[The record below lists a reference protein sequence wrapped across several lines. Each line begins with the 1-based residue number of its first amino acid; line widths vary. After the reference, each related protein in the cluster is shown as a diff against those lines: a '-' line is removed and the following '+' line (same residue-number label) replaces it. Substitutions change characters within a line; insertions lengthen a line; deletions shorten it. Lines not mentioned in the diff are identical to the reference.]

1 MRFGLYLLR
10 FRQSCYH
17 CRFSNTI
24 LFYVKVDGVIQ
35 PVLLLVAE
43 VSVSSSAALQMAQH
57 TTPDYK
63 NWISFAHGLINV
75 FCNGLRPF
83 VTREMESF
91 YNKVSPGTGP
101 CTCTFVPRRRPN
113 QYHDMSTCTWAN
125 VLQGHHHRN
134 APNWKQSDSTKWT
147 DPIQGPWEIGKLFL
161 PDLPRGHVITSAEDM
176 EVTMILNLMYWCD
189 HFRPI
194 SQPLINNLRVI
205 RNRKFGHV
213 EKLKLTDAERATA
226 FGAME
231 ALLQNP
237 GLALDLDAQN
247 ALHEIQILKTVT
259 DVDNFQAQILMQCK
273 EAIEKD
279 ISCLQTRVKTE
290 SRQNQKVRKQL
301 EKRLHLVEKKLE
313 NLEDTTKTK
322 DNFFTNQ
329 CKNGAMFFCSTLIMC
344 TRVMT
349 KRLLTPW
356 LMIIL
361 LCNFSVTH
369 LDPRS
374 YQDGRQ

>member
-1 MRFGLYLLR
+1 M
-10 FRQSCYH
+10 
-17 CRFSNTI
+17 
-24 LFYVKVDGVIQ
+24 KVDGVIQ
-35 PVLLLVAE
+35 PVLFLVAE
-43 VSVSSSAALQMAQH
+43 VSVSSTAALQMAQH
-57 TTPDYK
+57 TTPEYK

-83 VTREMESF
+83 VTREMENF
-91 YNKVSPGTGP
+91 YNKVSAAVSAWPGAGP
-101 CTCTFVPRRRPN
+101 CTCTFVRRRKPN
-113 QYHDMSTCTWAN
+113 QYHISTCTWAN
-125 VLQGHHHRN
+125 ILQGHHHSN
-134 APNWKQSDSTKWT
+134 APNWRQSDSKKWT

-161 PDLPRGHVITSAEDM
+161 SDLPRGHVITSAEDM

-189 HFRPI
+189 HFRSI

-205 RNRKFGHV
+205 RNQKFGHV
-213 EKLKLTDAERATA
+213 KKLKLTDAERATA
-226 FGAME
+226 FAAME
-231 ALLQNP
+231 ALLQDP

-273 EAIEKD
+273 ETMKRK
-279 ISCLQTRVKTE
+279 ISCLQTE
-290 SRQNQKVRKQL
+290 SRRNRKVRKQL
-301 EKRLHLVEKKLE
+301 EKRLHLFEKKLE
-313 NLEDTTKTK
+313 NLEDTTNLKAK

-344 TRVMT
+344 TRVVS

-361 LCNFSVTH
+361 LCNFSVTL

-374 YQDGRQ
+374 YQDGKQ